1 MEIRCVYTEGN
12 QNVIQEAV
20 DRLPASGGT
29 VIVPRGEWK
38 SGAIHLKSNVKL
50 YLEEGCVIHFSS
62 CMEDYL
68 PPVFT
73 RWEGVECYNY
83 SSLIYAADCENVTI
97 CGTGVLDGAGS
108 AWWHWKSSSRMRRI
122 A

>member
-50 YLEEGCVIHFSS
+50 YLDSFQFLHGGLPSAGIYTLGRRGMLQLFAA
-62 CMEDYL
+62 YL
-68 PPVFT
+68 
-73 RWEGVECYNY
+73 RGR
-83 SSLIYAADCENVTI
+83 L
-97 CGTGVLDGAGS
+97 
-108 AWWHWKSSSRMRRI
+108 
-122 A
+122 

>member
-38 SGAIHLKSNVKL
+38 SGAIHLTSNL
-50 YLEEGCVIHFSS
+50 RL
-62 CMEDYL
+62 
-68 PPVFT
+68 
-73 RWEGVECYNY
+73 
-83 SSLIYAADCENVTI
+83 
-97 CGTGVLDGAGS
+97 
-108 AWWHWKSSSRMRRI
+108 
-122 A
+122 